1 MVRPMKI
8 AYLAS
13 RYPYVSHTFI
23 MREVRAMR
31 ARGFEVGTFSVR
43 RSRPEEIL
51 GGEAQE
57 EAASTRWLVPL
68 GVGSYLAAF
77 LWLIRT
83 RPLLGART
91 WLGAVLQP
99 ELRVRERFLWWAH
112 FVEAVQL
119 AHWLA
124 REGFD
129 HLHCH
134 FGNSGSSTAMLA
146 ARLARIPFS
155 LTCHG
160 RELNEPERHRLRQK
174 VAFARFVVC
183 VSKYGKSRLMLACP
197 PEDWGKIRVVRCGLS
212 TEEMP
217 EAVRAAGDA
226 RRILCVGRLSP
237 EKGHLV
243 LLEALALLRKQ
254 GVEAHC
260 TLVGDG
266 PMRGKIEAQAETLGL
281 TPYVTLAGALKPADV
296 AHHYRSAGVVVLAS
310 FSEGVPVV
318 LMEAMAHGLPVVATR
333 VGGVPELV
341 EEGATGRVV
350 SPGDAEELASAL
362 DQVVGSPDR
371 AQAMGRRGRDVV
383 CERFNLDISAR
394 RLGGLFTACA
404 VESGAQAP

>member
-1 MVRPMKI
+1 MARPMKI

-23 MREVRAMR
+23 TREVWAMR

-43 RSRPEEIL
+43 RSHPDEIL

-57 EAASTRWLVPL
+57 DGASTRWLVPL
-68 GVGSYLAAF
+68 RVGPYVAAF

-83 RPLLGART
+83 RPLLGTRT

-99 ELRVRERFLWWAH
+99 HLSVRERLLWWAY

-124 REGFD
+124 REGFE
-129 HLHCH
+129 HLHAH

-146 ARLARIPFS
+146 ARLTRLPFS

-160 RELNEPERHRLRQK
+160 SELNDPERYRLRQK

-197 PEDWGKIRVVRCGLS
+197 REHWGKIHVVRCGLLAD
-212 TEEMP
+212 EMP
-217 EAVRAAGDA
+217 EQDRAAGDSS
-226 RRILCVGRLSP
+226 RILCVGRLSP

-243 LLEALALLRKQ
+243 LLDALAILRKQ
-254 GVEAHC
+254 GIEPHC

-266 PMRGKIEAQAETLGL
+266 PMRTRLEEQTKTLGL
-281 TPYVTLAGALKPADV
+281 TPYVTFAGALEPADV
-296 AHHYRSAGVVVLAS
+296 AHHYRSAGVAVLAS

-350 SPGDAEELASAL
+350 SPGDAAELASAL
-362 DQVVGSPDR
+362 QQVLSSPDL
-371 AQAMGRRGRDVV
+371 AQAMGRKGRDVIHEHFSV
-383 CERFNLDISAR
+383 EASAR
-394 RLGGLFTACA
+394 RLEGLFTASA
-404 VESGAQAP
+404 AESGARAP

>member
-1 MVRPMKI
+1 MKI
-8 AYLAS
+8 AYLTS

-23 MREVRAMR
+23 TREVRAMR
-31 ARGFEVGTFSVR
+31 ASGFEVGTFSVR
-43 RSRPEEIL
+43 RSHPDEIL
-51 GGEAQE
+51 GGEAQA

-68 GVGSYLAAF
+68 RVGPYLAAF
-77 LWLIRT
+77 VWLIGT

-99 ELRVRERFLWWAH
+99 DLSLHQRLLWWAY

-124 REGFD
+124 REGFH

-146 ARLARIPFS
+146 ARLARLPFS

-160 RELNEPERHRLRQK
+160 SELNEPERYRLRQK

-197 PEDWGKIRVVRCGLS
+197 PEHWGKIHVVRCGLLADE
-212 TEEMP
+212 TPEENRTP
-217 EAVRAAGDA
+217 CDPS
-226 RRILCVGRLSP
+226 RILCVGRLSP

-243 LLEALALLRKQ
+243 LLDALAILRKH
-254 GVEAHC
+254 GLEPHC
-260 TLVGDG
+260 TLVGNG
-266 PMRGKIEAQAETLGL
+266 PMHARLEEQTRTLGL
-281 TPYVTLAGALKPADV
+281 TPYVTFAGALEPADV
-296 AHHYRSAGVVVLAS
+296 AHHYRSAGVAVLAS
-310 FSEGVPVV
+310 LSEGVPVV

-341 EEGATGRVV
+341 EEGVTGRVV
-350 SPGDAEELASAL
+350 SPGDAAELAAAL
-362 DQVVGSPDR
+362 QQVLSSPDL
-371 AQAMGRRGRDVV
+371 AQAMGRKGRDVIHEHFSV
-383 CERFNLDISAR
+383 EASAR
-394 RLGGLFTACA
+394 GLEDLFTASPA
-404 VESGAQAP
+404 